1 MPEEQHSIAI
11 IGGATA
17 GAEAADIFAKQ
28 GILTVVFEQN
38 PRPYGKIEDGLPKW
52 HVKLRAKEYETI
64 DRKLGQPHV
73 HLVPNTR
80 VGADVDLRELAD
92 QWGFQAVV
100 LANGAWNDRPLPIE
114 GADRDTLIAGIRA
127 RGHRDVRAIE
137 GPDDLAPLVADL
149 ARPGDLVLCLGAGSI
164 TQWANALPGRLAA
177 LEKGAGE
184 A

>member
-1 MPEEQHSIAI
+1 VIA
-11 IGGATA
+11 
-17 GAEAADIFAKQ
+17 
-28 GILTVVFEQN
+28 VM
-38 PRPYGKIEDGLPKW
+38 
-52 HVKLRAKEYETI
+52 
-64 DRKLGQPHV
+64 QPHRYTRLHDLFDEFCACV
-73 HLVPNTR
+73 HDADTVLVAP
-80 VGADVDLRELAD
+80 VYAAGEA
-92 QWGFQAVV
+92 
-100 LANGAWNDRPLPIE
+100 PIE